1 MCPPGS
7 ACIKL
12 IQMKHRRK
20 RCPRIHSEGES
31 SEQSGGTFRWKTWD
45 ALGVRQEK
53 NMLAISGEGRK
64 GKIKTALRNGVGF
77 GGLRTADPFQKAI
90 LRGGILEEMRRGIKA
105 ALGCSK
111 EGGTGGGPI
120 SVFSPPKRGGG
131 GVSSAFST
139 SLPPPAWMRWTRGN
153 AHPQVPAINDTD
165 LI

>member
-1 MCPPGS
+1 
-7 ACIKL
+7 
-12 IQMKHRRK
+12 MKHRRK

-111 EGGTGGGPI
+111 EGGTGGG
-120 SVFSPPKRGGG
+120 SNLCVFSPKKGWGWG
-131 GVSSAFST
+131 EFCFFH
-139 SLPPPAWMRWTRGN
+139 LPPPSSLDAMDEGQCPPSGAGN
-153 AHPQVPAINDTD
+153 
-165 LI
+165 